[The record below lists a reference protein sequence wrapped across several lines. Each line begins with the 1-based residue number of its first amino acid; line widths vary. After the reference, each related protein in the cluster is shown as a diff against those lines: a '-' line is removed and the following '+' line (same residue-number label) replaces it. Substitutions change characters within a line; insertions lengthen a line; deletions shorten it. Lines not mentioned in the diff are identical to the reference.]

1 MAKTDNLSDFL
12 TDVANSIRTKIGTS
26 EQINA
31 QDFSDKILS
40 IPNNGFAQKKYFPSG
55 IASTIGATSID
66 IEHETRDATYSN
78 SIKIE
83 DPDHQYHDYYYFAT
97 ITASKMYYNGTE
109 FPEQQLRKIGSL
121 DLLYYNGSTGFMYN
135 DSTVVFMYRE
145 GNTLYL
151 TFEADKNTIKVSG
164 IPRSLAT
171 NVIINFSDDAV
182 VTKQTPTYSAP
193 TTYTYVIGTTLI
205 DIQWNASVFAPVDAT
220 KYFGSIQFYYDRD
233 TYYELVSVPT
243 FTQTNQ

>member
-12 TDVANSIRTKIGTS
+12 TDVANSIRTKTGTTGT
-26 EQINA
+26 INA
-31 QDFSDKILS
+31 QNFSDKILS
-40 IPNNGFAQKKYFPSG
+40 IPNNGFAQKKYYPLGTS
-55 IASTIGATSID
+55 SMIGATSID

-83 DPDHQYHDYYYFAT
+83 NHDYYYFAT

-121 DLLYYNGSTGFMYN
+121 DLLYYKGSTGFMYN

-145 GNTLYL
+145 GNILYL

-164 IPRSLAT
+164 TPRSLAT
-171 NVIINFSDDAV
+171 NVIITFSDDAV

-205 DIQWNASVFAPVDAT
+205 DIQWSASVFAPVDAT
-220 KYFGSIQFYYDRD
+220 KYFGEVQFYYDKNN
-233 TYYELVSVPT
+233 TYYELVSVST
-243 FTQTNQ
+243 FTQTDQ

>member
-12 TDVANSIRTKIGTS
+12 TDVANSIRTRTGTS

-40 IPNNGFAQKKYFPSG
+40 IQDLAPKKYF
-55 IASTIGATSID
+55 ASDTASMIGATSID
-66 IEHETRDATYSN
+66 IEHETRDLTYSN

-83 DPDHQYHDYYYFAT
+83 NHDYYYFAT
-97 ITASKMYYNGTE
+97 ITASKMYYNGVE
-109 FPEQQLRKIGSL
+109 FPEQQLRRVGSL

-135 DSTVVFMYRE
+135 DSTTVFMYRE

-151 TFEADKNTIKVSG
+151 TFEADRNTIKVSG
-164 IPRSLAT
+164 APRSLAA
-171 NVIINFSDDAV
+171 NVLVAFSDDAV

-193 TTYTYVIGTTLI
+193 TTYTYVIGTTFT
-205 DIQWNASVFAPVDAT
+205 DVQRNASIFVPVDAT
-220 KYFGSIQFYYDRD
+220 KYFGSIQFYYDRN
-233 TYYELVSVPT
+233 TYYELVSVAT
-243 FTQTNQ
+243 LAQTDQ